1 MEDSNIRNMDNSDFN
16 DINYGPLSG
25 LIGTWKG
32 NKGVDLA
39 PEPDG
44 TERNEFYETI
54 IFSEAGD
61 LSNAEEQN
69 LSALHYISKVQR
81 VTNDRVIHQETGY
94 WMWEHGTDSVIHSLT
109 IPRGIC
115 VLAGGTVTEKVNS
128 KTKEQSFLVEAKLGN
143 EQWPIIQTAFLRQK
157 ASMKAYQQQ
166 VVLSG
171 DTLQYKQ
178 NMQLDI
184 YGRVF
189 DHNDE
194 NTLTRVK

>member
-1 MEDSNIRNMDNSDFN
+1 MQNSSDFN

-61 LSNAEEQN
+61 LSNAEEQQ
-69 LSALHYISKVQR
+69 LSALHYVLKVQR

-94 WMWEHGTDSVIHSLT
+94 WMWEHGTESVMHSLT

-115 VLAGGTVTEKVNS
+115 VLAGGSVTEKTVTENPS
-128 KTKEQSFLVEAKLGN
+128 IGGEDQQTKEQIFLVEAKLGN
-143 EQWPIIQTAFLRQK
+143 EQWPIIQTAFLKQK
-157 ASMKAYQQQ
+157 ASMKAYQQK

-171 DTLQYKQ
+171 DTLQYK
-178 NMQLDI
+178 
-184 YGRVF
+184 
-189 DHNDE
+189 
-194 NTLTRVK
+194 

>member
-1 MEDSNIRNMDNSDFN
+1 MQNRSDFN

-39 PEPDG
+39 PEPAG

-61 LSNAEEQN
+61 LSNAEEQQ
-69 LSALHYISKVQR
+69 LSALHYVLKVQR

-115 VLAGGTVTEKVNS
+115 VLAGGTVKEKVNS
-128 KTKEQSFLVEAKLGN
+128 KTKEQIFLVEAKLGN
-143 EQWPIIQTAFLRQK
+143 EQWPIIQTAFLKQK
-157 ASMKAYQQQ
+157 ASMKAYQQK